1 MAESL
6 GVSPL
11 TAIERHVVEQL
22 LSPTAATQHRCGDV
36 SHAELRPFASEILR
50 ISRSYTGHE
59 VGETL
64 AQPVDSLLAAEAYA
78 LYYLPINAAKVAHLA
93 PLVQS
98 PKRCLKVLDFG
109 SGPGTAPLALLATI
123 PNELEVVCVE
133 RSAPMR
139 AVAERLLK
147 SWKGSATLS
156 SLALT
161 PTLPP
166 DGELFDVIIA
176 ANSLA
181 ELGQKDADA
190 LLKRLLA
197 LLGPRGFLIMLE
209 PGQPK
214 HTRRLMEIRDS
225 LAGILSPL
233 FPCTRSTLCPMLAS
247 SETDWCHGSLTWSQP
262 PLSRQLD
269 SLLGFN
275 KHRIKYSAFV
285 FQRGAELKPGVRVIV
300 PAERTRRGIEIT
312 VCGEDFYGPVRIK
325 KGQRSDETRALEKAA
340 VFDRVELSEPPQ
352 PELSASVAT
361 TSSEL

>member
-1 MAESL
+1 MA
-6 GVSPL
+6 SPL
-11 TAIERHVVEQL
+11 TAIERHLVEQL
-22 LSPTAATQHRCGDV
+22 LSPAASTQHSSGDV
-36 SHAELRPFASEILR
+36 SHAELRPFVSEISR

-64 AQPVDSLLAAEAYA
+64 AQPVGSLLAAEAYA

-123 PNELEVVCVE
+123 PNNLEVVCVE

-147 SWKGSATLS
+147 SWKGSTSLS
-156 SLALT
+156 SLTLT
-161 PTLPP
+161 PSLPQ
-166 DGELFDVIIA
+166 DGELFDIIIA

-181 ELGQKDADA
+181 ELGQKDADV

-197 LLGPRGFLIMLE
+197 LLGPQGFLIMLE

-214 HTRRLMEIRDS
+214 HTRRLMEIRDT
-225 LAGILSPL
+225 LIEDLTPL

-325 KGQRSDETRALEKAA
+325 KGQRSDDTRALEKSA
-340 VFDRVELSEPPQ
+340 VFGRVELSEPPQ
-352 PELSASVAT
+352 AELSQSVVT